1 MYPNDLK
8 YTKEHEWAKVD
19 GKVVTVGVTHYA
31 QDSLG
36 DVVFID
42 LPAPGTVVTQFG
54 KFGEIESVK
63 AVSELFSPVGGKV
76 VAVNDAA
83 KASPEVVNS
92 DPYGKG
98 WLIKVEV
105 SDAAQVKGLMDSEAY
120 RKLVG
125 AQ

>member
-1 MYPNDLK
+1 MYPRDLM

-19 GKVVTVGVTHYA
+19 GKVATVGVTHYA

-42 LPAPGTVVTQFG
+42 LPAPGSVVTQFG

-76 VAVNDAA
+76 VAVNDDAR
-83 KASPEVVNS
+83 ASPEFVNS

-105 SDAAQVKGLMDSEAY
+105 SDTSQLKGLMDAEAY
-120 RKLVG
+120 KKLVG
-125 AQ
+125 A